1 MIIHDRGADGEEHL
15 DPQWLCSVEQPVS
28 SPYHVMEGLAQT
40 GDILTALRNEGFLCV
55 YGNILICVH
64 RSPLFWISFLFRS
77 TQSTEESSPS

>member
-40 GDILTALRNEGFLCV
+40 GDILTTLRNGFCV
-55 YGNILICVH
+55 FMATF
-64 RSPLFWISFLFRS
+64 S
-77 TQSTEESSPS
+77 